1 MLKAETGDVHFS
13 RVLSSS
19 DLLESDL
26 LEVLGV
32 LEDSPDLL
40 VFADVLSSS
49 DLSESALLEVFP
61 DLLDL
66 PDLPDLPD
74 FDLLNLT
81 DFRDFLE
88 RWYLLDLPCL

>member
-26 LEVLGV
+26 LVV
-32 LEDSPDLL
+32 LED
-40 VFADVLSSS
+40 
-49 DLSESALLEVFP
+49 FP
-61 DLLDL
+61 DLLEP

>member
-1 MLKAETGDVHFS
+1 MLKGETGDVHFS

-26 LEVLGV
+26 LGV
-32 LEDSPDLL
+32 LEDFPDLL
-40 VFADVLSSS
+40 DFADVLSSS